1 MKNKRL
7 IILLIL
13 LVVAIAIFFYD
24 KYEDK
29 ILPIKLNAEKIDEI
43 EILSNYWDEK
53 IEATLILESEEDYEV
68 IKEIATLF
76 NQSIKH
82 QNQGVG
88 TTHTTQVRIKYNNGN
103 EISFGCG
110 VGNFI
115 TVARN
120 SKQYNYINGELDE
133 YIAKLLNKQSEHK
146 TGEIDETIIFEPI
159 KTVGTQELQTH
170 SNDNIKS
177 GSFSEIVG
185 LDFMENISNIE
196 VIDVK
201 EGVLLDAS
209 FDELNSSNLIE
220 QIDAIF
226 FHEPESGV
234 VNGMELLYQTSITD
248 GNNKYFID
256 IYDNKDGY
264 SVGLNNNWET
274 REDEQIIEDILV
286 MLDNYPK
293 KSKSNNSD
301 NLSDDE
307 VLKHF
312 DEVLQKSK
320 IDIPIEIKAGR
331 YYISSEQF
339 KLEHWG
345 NDFLE
350 INAYQEVDFTIEQ
363 LNQIL
368 SKIEIY
374 NMDSSSPATS
384 VVSSDVIINAE
395 FIVDVTYDGYKI
407 DITADDT
414 SIYLRS
420 KFYNNHYAIKIDNQ
434 KLYRE
439 YINSID
445 SNVKKFIL
453 EDISEIEY
461 ISLFYVKEHDK
472 KDYPV
477 NGRLSELK
485 ITDKK
490 LISEIKDAIINNSM
504 PTGTYQ
510 SREDADLIL
519 HTKNGDI
526 YIKMKYLAEGGDLEL
541 EELMAE
547 PTIIVEGYFW
557 YECPELYNIMSEY
570 LN

>member
-1 MKNKRL
+1 MNKLQLVKNSFFTHGL
-7 IILLIL
+7 LLICS
-13 LVVAIAIFFYD
+13 VV
-24 KYEDK
+24 
-29 ILPIKLNAEKIDEI
+29 
-43 EILSNYWDEK
+43 ILSFCISGCQDKLGEIT
-53 IEATLILESEEDYEV
+53 IEELTQENDVSETSQIES
-68 IKEIATLF
+68 L
-76 NQSIKH
+76 
-82 QNQGVG
+82 
-88 TTHTTQVRIKYNNGN
+88 
-103 EISFGCG
+103 EISP
-110 VGNFI
+110 NI
-115 TVARN
+115 TPQQTQLKATASVTETRT
-120 SKQYNYINGELDE
+120 E
-133 YIAKLLNKQSEHK
+133 YIE
-146 TGEIDETIIFEPI
+146 
-159 KTVGTQELQTH
+159 
-170 SNDNIKS
+170 S

-185 LDFMENISNIE
+185 SDFMENISDIE

-209 FDELNSSNLIE
+209 FDELISSNLIE
-220 QIDAIF
+220 LTNMIF
-226 FHEPESGV
+226 FHAPENGV
-234 VNGMELLYQTSITD
+234 VNGVELLYQTSITD
-248 GNNKYFID
+248 GNKKYFID
-256 IYDNKDGY
+256 IYDNEDGY

-274 REDEQIIEDILV
+274 REDEKVIEDILV
-286 MLDNYPK
+286 ILDSYPK

-301 NLSDDE
+301 NLSDNE
-307 VLKHF
+307 VLEHF
-312 DEVLQKSK
+312 DEMLLKSK
-320 IDIPIEIKAGR
+320 TDIPIEIKSGR

-374 NMDSSSPATS
+374 NMDSSSPAAS

-395 FIVDVTYDGYKI
+395 FIVDATYDGYKI
-407 DITADDT
+407 DIAADDT

-490 LISEIKDAIINNSM
+490 LISEIKDAIINNSS
-504 PTGTYQ
+504 PTSPYKC
-510 SREDADLIL
+510 REDADLIL
-519 HTKNGDI
+519 HTKSGEM
-526 YIKMKYLAEGGDLEL
+526 YIKMKYLVAREGEEL
-541 EELMAE
+541 EWLITE

-557 YECPELYNIMSEY
+557 YECPELYSIMSEY